1 MIADSACEKYAGQT
15 PLETKVRRKTVA
27 GQQLGDKSP
36 RRIGVAAP
44 SISQRLLQAP
54 AATPAEVSAATPAE
68 ALAQALAVALIQVSI
83 ASARPV

>member
-1 MIADSACEKYAGQT
+1 M
-15 PLETKVRRKTVA
+15 PVRRRLRQKCAGKQFGTTVA